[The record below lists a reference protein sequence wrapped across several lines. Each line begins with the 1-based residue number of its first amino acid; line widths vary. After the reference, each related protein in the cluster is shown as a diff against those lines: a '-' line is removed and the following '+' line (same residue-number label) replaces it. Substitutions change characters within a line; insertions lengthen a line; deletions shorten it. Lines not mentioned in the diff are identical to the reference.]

1 MDTFKEFD
9 AMVVHTVFQLVVEVA
24 DNYTD
29 DLYSY
34 VQIKIAANNIAA
46 KAINTPARGIF
57 GTIFLRF

>member
-34 VQIKIAANNIAA
+34 IKLKLLQII
-46 KAINTPARGIF
+46 
-57 GTIFLRF
+57 